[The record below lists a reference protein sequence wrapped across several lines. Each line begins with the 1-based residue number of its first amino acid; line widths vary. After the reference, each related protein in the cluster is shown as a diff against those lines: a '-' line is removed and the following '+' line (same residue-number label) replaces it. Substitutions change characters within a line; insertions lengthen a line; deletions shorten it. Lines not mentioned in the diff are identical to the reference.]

1 MTTFTKNP
9 YAEVRKKINR
19 LVFKNG
25 LNKTLDGKFKH
36 KQFSER
42 FALANIGFIG
52 MGAVA
57 QIASLTTA
65 FVMLS
70 YLFGSSPVI
79 LKVAFSAILVV
90 LIEMIKRESMNDVM
104 KSVFQYQEVEKFPV
118 LLALIM
124 AATSIYISIEGAK
137 VLPSLFI
144 SDHIEKAPEEKTPD
158 AIEEKY
164 TAQVLAIEVERD
176 KYAKVSEWQG
186 HLRKEDREEIVKFN
200 DRIAVVESK
209 KDSALQALTLAN
221 LAMSQASLQE
231 NQTDKAQIEIDRAA
245 LGKQLVLTAIG
256 FEVLFLFSICFSWWY
271 YTECEKERQQQ
282 LETAETPIDTGS
294 TAKVTSETLE
304 VKSNTLEVEAAGAR
318 ANKKIGFK
326 DYEEQ
331 GKAPTE
337 VEKVKKDYT
346 RVCIRCSAPF
356 VHKTHNH
363 KYCNRACMLADREE
377 REGKK

>member
-19 LVFKNG
+19 LVFRDG

-42 FALANIGFIG
+42 FSLANIGFIG
-52 MGAVA
+52 MGIVA

-70 YLFGSSPVI
+70 YLFESSPVI
-79 LKVAFSAILVV
+79 LKVAFSAILVL

-104 KSVFQYQEVEKFPV
+104 KSIFQYHEVEKFPV

-144 SDHIEKAPEEKTPD
+144 SNHIEIAPEEKTPD

-164 TAQVLAIEVERD
+164 NAQVLALIVERD
-176 KYAKVSEWQG
+176 AYKKSSKWQNRIAG
-186 HLRKEDREEIVKFN
+186 KDRKEIVKFN
-200 DRIAVVESK
+200 DRIAAVEHK
-209 KDSALQALTLAN
+209 KDSALQALSLSNETQ
-221 LAMSQASLQE
+221 SQTTLQE
-231 NQTDKAQIEIDRAA
+231 NEASKAQIEVDRAA
-245 LGKQLVLTAIG
+245 LGEQLVFAAIG

-271 YTECEKERQQQ
+271 YTECEKERQQN
-282 LETAETPIDTGS
+282 LETAETAINTGS
-294 TAKVTSETLE
+294 TAKVSAETLA
-304 VKSNTLEVEAAGAR
+304 VNSDTLEVETVGAR
-318 ANKKIGFK
+318 SSKKIGFK

-346 RVCIRCSAPF
+346 RVCIRCATPF

-377 REGKK
+377 REAKK